1 MSWLM
6 VSNPVTH
13 LLRLGS
19 LTGALLCFFVRPAL
33 AELQLAGAK
42 VHFASASEGS
52 QTLKTRDDF
61 VQRLS
66 PFDRSARMKVA
77 RVVSE
82 DEYLA
87 FVGSN
92 VIGWSQ
98 AQIELVSKVID
109 ALQPQLGDLSLPLP
123 ATIQLIQT
131 TGNEEGGAAY
141 TRGAAIILTKDELAK
156 DAETLQRFIAHE
168 LFHVLS
174 RQNPELREKL
184 YRIIGF
190 EKCNEIELPPEL
202 KRRKITNPDAPRND
216 HFIRLRIDGRDCLA
230 VPILL
235 SSAETYDTKRGG
247 EFFAYLQFQFLVIER
262 SAGSQSYRPVL
273 EGASPKLVGPE
284 RVSGFMEQ
292 IGRNTEYVIH
302 PEEVLAEN
310 FALLVLKKT
319 NVASPEILQKM
330 KEVLPHK

>member
-1 MSWLM
+1 
-6 VSNPVTH
+6 V
-13 LLRLGS
+13 
-19 LTGALLCFFVRPAL
+19 ARPAV
-33 AELQLAGAK
+33 AELQLVGAK
-42 VHFASASEGS
+42 IHFASASEGS
-52 QTLKTRDDF
+52 RTLKTRDDF

-66 PFDRSARMKVA
+66 PFDRAARMKVA

-87 FVGSN
+87 FVGRN
-92 VIGWSQ
+92 VIDWPQ
-98 AQIELVSKVID
+98 EQIQLVSKVID
-109 ALQPQLGDLSLPLP
+109 ALRPQLGDLSLALP

-141 TRGAAIILTKDELAK
+141 TRGAAIILTKDELTK
-156 DAETLQRFIAHE
+156 DAETLKRLIAHE
-168 LFHVLS
+168 LFHILS

-216 HFIRLRIDGRDCLA
+216 HFIRLQIDNRECLA

-235 SSAETYDTKRGG
+235 STAEIYDTKRGG
-247 EFFAYLQFQFLVIER
+247 EFFAYLQFQFLVVEK
-262 SAGSQSYRPVL
+262 SAGSETFKPAY
-273 EGASPKLVGPE
+273 EGSSPKVVGPE

-310 FALLVLKKT
+310 FALLVLNKV
-319 NVASPEILQKM
+319 NVASPQILQKM
-330 KEVLPHK
+330 REVLANK

>member
-1 MSWLM
+1 
-6 VSNPVTH
+6 VTP

-19 LTGALLCFFVRPAL
+19 LTGALLCLFARPVL
-33 AELQLAGAK
+33 ADLQLGGAK

-52 QTLKTRDDF
+52 QTLKSRDDF
-61 VQRLS
+61 IQRLS

-77 RVVSE
+77 RVVTE

-87 FVGSN
+87 FVETN
-92 VIGWSQ
+92 VTDWSPG
-98 AQIELVSKVID
+98 QIEVVSKAIG
-109 ALQPQLGDLSLPLP
+109 ALRPQVSAFSLSLP

-131 TGNEEGGAAY
+131 TGSEEGGAAY

-156 DAETLQRFIAHE
+156 DEATLQRLIAHE

-174 RQNPELREKL
+174 RHNPQLREKL
-184 YRIIGF
+184 YRVIGF

-202 KRRKITNPDAPRND
+202 QRRKITNPDAPRND
-216 HFIRLRIDGRDCLA
+216 HFIRVRIDGSECFA

-247 EFFAYLQFQFLVIER
+247 EFFAYLQFQFLVVEKN
-262 SAGSQSYRPVL
+262 AGSQIFKPAY
-273 EGASPKLVGPE
+273 EGSSAKLVEPK

-302 PEEVLAEN
+302 PEEVLADN
-310 FALLVLKKT
+310 FALLVLKKS
-319 NVASPEILQKM
+319 NVASPEILQKLR
-330 KEVLPHK
+330 EVLAQK

>member
-1 MSWLM
+1 
-6 VSNPVTH
+6 VTH
-13 LLRLGS
+13 LLRLGF
-19 LTGALLCFFVRPAL
+19 LGIALLCFVANPAL
-33 AELQLAGAK
+33 AELELAGAK
-42 VHFASASEGS
+42 IHFASVSEGS

-98 AQIELVSKVID
+98 DQIQSVSKVID
-109 ALQPQLGDLSLPLP
+109 ALRPQLGDLSLPLP
-123 ATIQLIQT
+123 ATLQLIQT

-141 TRGAAIILTKDELAK
+141 TRGAAIILTRDELAK
-156 DAETLQRFIAHE
+156 DAEMLKRLIAHE

-216 HFIRLRIDGRDCLA
+216 HFIRLRIDNRECLA

-247 EFFAYLQFQFLVIER
+247 EFFAYLQFQFLVVEK
-262 SAGSQSYRPVL
+262 SASSQTFKPAYEGS
-273 EGASPKLVGPE
+273 SPKVVGPE

-302 PEEVLAEN
+302 PEEVLADN
-310 FALLVLKKT
+310 FALLVLKKV

-330 KEVLPHK
+330 KEALLSK

>member
-1 MSWLM
+1 M
-6 VSNPVTH
+6 VCNPVTYFR
-13 LLRLGS
+13 RLAF
-19 LTGALLCFFVRPAL
+19 LTGALLCFAASPVL

-42 VHFASASEGS
+42 VHFASASEGG

-61 VQRLS
+61 IQRLS

-77 RVVSE
+77 RAVSE
-82 DEYLA
+82 DEFLA

-98 AQIELVSKVID
+98 EQIQLVSKAID
-109 ALQPQLGDLSLPLP
+109 ALRPRLGDLSLPLP
-123 ATIQLIQT
+123 PTIQLIQT

-156 DAETLQRFIAHE
+156 DEETLQRLIAHE

-190 EKCNEIELPPEL
+190 EKCNEIELPSDL

-216 HFIRLRIDGRDCLA
+216 HFIRLRVDGSECLA

-247 EFFAYLQFQFLVIER
+247 EFFAYLQFKFLVVEK
-262 SAGSQSYRPVL
+262 SADSKTLKPAF

-310 FALLVLKKT
+310 FALLVLKKA
-319 NVASPEILQKM
+319 NVASPVILQKM
-330 KEVLPHK
+330 RDILLRQ